1 MAVSAANEASTDVG
15 SEGHGRSFD
24 RLRGL
29 HRDQRVAFMGVG
41 AFNTLIGAVFF
52 VALELTLGRV
62 AGYLVVLLFAHVL
75 SVLCAFVLHRR
86 LVFRVTG
93 NVLVDLVRFE
103 MVYLSGL
110 AINMVLLPVLVEVV
124 QLPVIL
130 SQFLIVSVTALVSFF
145 GHKHFS
151 FRRSSRTV

>member
-1 MAVSAANEASTDVG
+1 
-15 SEGHGRSFD
+15 
-24 RLRGL
+24 
-29 HRDQRVAFMGVG
+29 MGVG
-41 AFNTLIGAVFF
+41 AFNTLLGATFF

-62 AGYLVVLLFAHVL
+62 VGYMIVLLIAHVL

-103 MVYLSGL
+103 TVYLGGL
-110 AINMVLLPVLVEVV
+110 GINAILLPVLVEIA

-151 FRRSSRTV
+151 FRRSPRTT

>member
-1 MAVSAANEASTDVG
+1 MAVSADSDTPTKAG
-15 SEGHGRSFD
+15 SAVSGRSYE

-41 AFNTLIGAVFF
+41 AFNTLMGAVFF
-52 VALELTLGRV
+52 VTLELTLGRLL
-62 AGYLVVLLFAHVL
+62 GYLVVLLMAHVL
-75 SVLCAFVLHRR
+75 SVLCAFGLHRR

-151 FRRSSRTV
+151 FRRSPRTT

>member
-1 MAVSAANEASTDVG
+1 
-15 SEGHGRSFD
+15 
-24 RLRGL
+24 
-29 HRDQRVAFMGVG
+29 MGVG
-41 AFNTLIGAVFF
+41 AFNTLLGATFF

-62 AGYLVVLLFAHVL
+62 VGYMVVLLIAHVL

-103 MVYLSGL
+103 TVYLGGL
-110 AINMVLLPVLVEVV
+110 AINAILLPVLVEIA

-151 FRRSSRTV
+151 FRRSPRTT